1 MIEKKPTIA
10 VKVVKITEIKAN
22 PNNPRILKDDKF
34 KKLVTSIEKFPEMA
48 DVRPI
53 VVNMDMVVI
62 GGNMRLRAMK
72 EVGWKEAPVQ
82 IVDWTEEQQK
92 EFIIKDNLG
101 YGEWDWDDLANNWD
115 EQELT
120 DWGLDIPNFDAEVLE
135 AEEDDFAVPDGGI
148 ETDIVLGDL
157 FEIGEHRLLCG
168 DSTDSDQVA
177 KLMNGQKADMVF
189 TDPPYG
195 MSYKGTTF
203 GKEGIENDAD
213 DEWEN
218 VLKGSFQNMILFS
231 NNSVFALCFSPSRL
245 DRFFKCTEGI
255 NFKRILTIY
264 KPNRMGFPWQS
275 WILTSEIIALFENGK
290 PEYIKENYKH
300 DVYTFDYSERPDK
313 EINHPTVKPLSIVGD
328 VISKTKGQSVL
339 DLFLGSGTTM
349 VASHQL
355 KRKCYGMELDPK
367 YCQVIVDRMLK
378 LDPTLEVK
386 RNGQSYIKTEQ

>member
-120 DWGLDIPNFDAEVLE
+120 DWGLDIPN
-135 AEEDDFAVPDGGI
+135 
-148 ETDIVLGDL
+148 
-157 FEIGEHRLLCG
+157 C
-168 DSTDSDQVA
+168 DSDSFSTTLNGESINENTDTVYLITISENNMLNCN
-177 KLMNGQKADMVF
+177 KLIDIIQDLEQKDF
-189 TDPPYG
+189 
-195 MSYKGTTF
+195 
-203 GKEGIENDAD
+203 I
-213 DEWEN
+213 
-218 VLKGSFQNMILFS
+218 
-231 NNSVFALCFSPSRL
+231 
-245 DRFFKCTEGI
+245 
-255 NFKRILTIY
+255 
-264 KPNRMGFPWQS
+264 
-275 WILTSEIIALFENGK
+275 
-290 PEYIKENYKH
+290 
-300 DVYTFDYSERPDK
+300 
-313 EINHPTVKPLSIVGD
+313 D
-328 VISKTKGQSVL
+328 VIKK
-339 DLFLGSGTTM
+339 
-349 VASHQL
+349 
-355 KRKCYGMELDPK
+355 
-367 YCQVIVDRMLK
+367 
-378 LDPTLEVK
+378 
-386 RNGQSYIKTEQ
+386 